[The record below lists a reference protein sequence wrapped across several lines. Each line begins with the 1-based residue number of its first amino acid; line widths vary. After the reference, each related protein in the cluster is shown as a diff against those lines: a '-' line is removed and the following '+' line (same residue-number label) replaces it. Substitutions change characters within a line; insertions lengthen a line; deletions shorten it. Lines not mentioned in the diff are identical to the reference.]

1 MDMESL
7 MAQAAE
13 LQTKVASAQEK
24 LANTNVKGL
33 SSDGM
38 CIIDMTCKY
47 DMTKVVINPNALA
60 SGADAIANA
69 VLSAYQDAKS
79 KADKIIDDVMSAAT
93 AGMSLPQ

>member
-13 LQTKVASAQEK
+13 LQNKVASAQEQ

-47 DMTKVVINPNALA
+47 DMTKVIINPNVMT
-60 SGADAIANA
+60 SGTDAIAAA

-79 KADKIIDDVMSAAT
+79 KADKIIDDVMSSAT

>member
-13 LQTKVASAQEK
+13 LQNKVATAQER

-33 SSDGM
+33 SADGM

-47 DMTKVVINPNALA
+47 DMTKVVINPNALS
-60 SGADAIANA
+60 SGADAIATA
-69 VLSAYQDAKS
+69 VLSAYQDAKT
-79 KADKIIDDVMSAAT
+79 KADKVIDEVMSSAT
-93 AGMSLPQ
+93 AGVSLPQ

>member
-13 LQTKVASAQEK
+13 LQNKVAAAQEQ

-47 DMTKVVINPNALA
+47 DMTKVIINPNIMV
-60 SGADAIANA
+60 SGADVVAAA

-79 KADKIIDDVMSAAT
+79 KADKVIDDVMSSAT

>member
-13 LQTKVASAQEK
+13 FQNKFAAAQEQ

-47 DMTKVVINPNALA
+47 DMTKVIINPNIMV
-60 SGADAIANA
+60 SGADAVAAA

-79 KADKIIDDVMSAAT
+79 KADKVIDDVMSSAT

>member
-1 MDMESL
+1 MESL

-13 LQTKVASAQEK
+13 LQNKVAAAQEQ

-47 DMTKVVINPNALA
+47 DMTKVIINPNIMV
-60 SGADAIANA
+60 SGADVVAAA

-79 KADKIIDDVMSAAT
+79 KADKVIDDVMSSAT